1 MLKDATTKGR
11 ISASAGS
18 KEQSRVQA
26 SRRKCRVHSRPPDN
40 LQTLCILTDSLTSIH
55 LLNRALYNPESLR
68 FHKHKQLLFETA
80 ETLQSRPFPVHI
92 MKVRAHT
99 GVRGNEMAD
108 QLATQAHDPESE
120 AVTGRFFAAG
130 TSGRGPHWVQYLV
143 PLPDDRGFER
153 WNANDLQQH
162 LLKLASAE
170 QTKLVLTDPK
180 TSIIKKIKSLLNE
193 HGGLDVQASQAIWA
207 CTTLSPWEKRMAALI
222 RSQRLWTT
230 ARMVKCRRRSSNED
244 QPTDATCPYCFHGI
258 DDAYHALNDCGAGH
272 AKPACTLRHDDAVC
286 RVVTATLAGD
296 NAERLLLWDA
306 TSATR
311 TPGEATDRKLPAWI
325 LPHAVQHSIPDIFR
339 ISVPKGYEGPG
350 PSLAAK
356 QHGVITLVEIKYAP
370 DPDLNGAVRKQA
382 KDQHKDLRTSLLAQ
396 GWGTVNLYPVII
408 GNAGTIT
415 NTANDA
421 LQALGVGAAARIT
434 LLKRLAVDSLRRTA
448 EIWKPRLGQRTSRGA
463 PPRPVPSPMPPA
475 NPDAPGPIDPPVQRD
490 DAAPNP
496 AVEEH
501 PDVADDHQPSTDS
514 VPDTEHMPWQ
524 IITRSRARRTG
535 ADATAGPSQATQP
548 LLHEQARP
556 SKRSRNRFAALES
569 DDVLRPQSADAQ
581 PSCGASHPSVTAQD
595 EATQTSPC
603 IHTARPQPSLTSEPN
618 AQNGAAAPQSPLTP
632 ADDRAHIASQP
643 RRSERI
649 RANTLSQQ
657 IAATASRISSDRQP
671 TVVAQD
677 ETHDAIPSIRDDCPQ
692 TAGLPTM
699 DTDDGTTAVQRPLLR
714 RQNFATSQL
723 RRSTRLQTMS
733 QHQQQQPMSIVSI
746 ATSQAAPSQLLTQ
759 FSHMAPKPSMKRKP
773 TEAFH
778 MTLRRSAT
786 RQCTEQPSLQHAH
799 IMESADERPSNT
811 SPHSSS
817 GQPFDPG

>member
-1 MLKDATTKGR
+1 VVATPAHVSMKTWTTQTAISQHAQSTTESTPVLNIGIIPERKNLAGVNR
-11 ISASAGS
+11 LSASDRVHQLCRIAVKSAPGHHAKCWYNDRPDPFKNDQISRVVLVFNQMGLAQVRADALQALQAILLSTGAKVLDWNEHLPCADVPMAAPKLAKRYRNANLPPEAGRRGPPGAAAVDDTHLLDCYSSLRTYVPDERFSDPRHLVYTDGS
-18 KEQSRVQA
+18 KLNTSITAAVYQEANDIRETLRLYGHDQELNTVLRAELAGIHKALHVA
-26 SRRKCRVHSRPPDN
+26 RPPDN
-40 LQTLCILTDSLTSIH
+40 LQALCILTDSLTSIH

-80 ETLQSRPFPVHI
+80 EALQSRPFPVHI

-108 QLATQAHDPESE
+108 QLATQAHDPESG

-170 QTKLVLTDPK
+170 QTKLVFTDPK
-180 TSIIKKIKSLLNE
+180 TSILKKIKGLLNE

-207 CTTLSPWEKRMAALI
+207 CTTLSPWKKRMAALI

-230 ARMVKCRRRSSNED
+230 ARMVKCRRRNSNDD

-258 DDAYHALNDCGAGH
+258 DDVYHALNDCGAGH

-311 TPGEATDRKLPAWI
+311 TPGEETDRKLPAWI
-325 LPHAVQHSIPDIFR
+325 LSHAEQHSIPDIFQ
-339 ISVPKGYEGPG
+339 ISIPKGYEGPG

-408 GNAGTIT
+408 RNAGTIT

-421 LQALGVGAAARIT
+421 LQALGVDAAARMT

-463 PPRPVPSPMPPA
+463 PPRPVPSPIPPD
-475 NPDAPGPIDPPVQRD
+475 NPDAPGPIDPPVQQD
-490 DAAPNP
+490 DAPPNP

-535 ADATAGPSQATQP
+535 ADATAGPSQATQAV
-548 LLHEQARP
+548 LHEQARP

-581 PSCGASHPSVTAQD
+581 PSCGASHPSATAQD

-603 IHTARPQPSLTSEPN
+603 IHTARP
-618 AQNGAAAPQSPLTP
+618 
-632 ADDRAHIASQP
+632 
-643 RRSERI
+643 
-649 RANTLSQQ
+649 
-657 IAATASRISSDRQP
+657 
-671 TVVAQD
+671 
-677 ETHDAIPSIRDDCPQ
+677 
-692 TAGLPTM
+692 
-699 DTDDGTTAVQRPLLR
+699 
-714 RQNFATSQL
+714 
-723 RRSTRLQTMS
+723 
-733 QHQQQQPMSIVSI
+733 
-746 ATSQAAPSQLLTQ
+746 
-759 FSHMAPKPSMKRKP
+759 
-773 TEAFH
+773 
-778 MTLRRSAT
+778 
-786 RQCTEQPSLQHAH
+786 
-799 IMESADERPSNT
+799 
-811 SPHSSS
+811 
-817 GQPFDPG
+817 